1 VKASEE
7 GNNMNC
13 DLKRKKSYSIYF
25 DLSVDDNTLN
35 YNCCERCVDLC
46 TPIPRKF
53 LFPTGALSL
62 NRKVFTKG
70 PSPGFS
76 ATFFQTLAAFPY
88 CLDLQRA
95 AEH

>member
-1 VKASEE
+1 
-7 GNNMNC
+7 MNC

-53 LFPTGALSL
+53 LFLLVPCLSTE
-62 NRKVFTKG
+62 NVFTKE

>member
-1 VKASEE
+1 
-7 GNNMNC
+7 MNC

-25 DLSVDDNTLN
+25 DLSVDDNTPN

-53 LFPTGALSL
+53 LFPTGA
-62 NRKVFTKG
+62 
-70 PSPGFS
+70 SPVSQQKTFSRTNPLS
-76 ATFFQTLAAFPY
+76 ATIFQTLAAFPY

-95 AEH
+95 AEHLGPK

>member
-1 VKASEE
+1 
-7 GNNMNC
+7 MNC

-35 YNCCERCVDLC
+35 YNCCERCVDPC

-62 NRKVFTKG
+62 NRKRFHERTL
-70 PSPGFS
+70 SRF
-76 ATFFQTLAAFPY
+76 FRNIFQTLAAFPY
-88 CLDLQRA
+88 CHDLQRA

>member
-1 VKASEE
+1 MITHLTIIAVSDVKICVLQSLESSFFLLVP
-7 GNNMNC
+7 C
-13 DLKRKKSYSIYF
+13 
-25 DLSVDDNTLN
+25 LSTEN
-35 YNCCERCVDLC
+35 
-46 TPIPRKF
+46 
-53 LFPTGALSL
+53 
-62 NRKVFTKG
+62 VFTKG

>member
-62 NRKVFTKG
+62 NRKRFHERTL
-70 PSPGFS
+70 SRFFRNIFS
-76 ATFFQTLAAFPY
+76 NTGSISL
-88 CLDLQRA
+88 LS
-95 AEH
+95 